1 MLDNIYMLNLH
12 AYIKNSARIIDEV
25 CQAASKWPEIAR
37 ENEVLQKMIEEIQ
50 SNMVFF

>member
-1 MLDNIYMLNLH
+1 MLDNIYMLN
-12 AYIKNSARIIDEV
+12 AARIIDNV

-37 ENEVLQKMIEEIQ
+37 ENEVSQKMIEEIQ

>member
-1 MLDNIYMLNLH
+1 MLDNIYMLTS
-12 AYIKNSARIIDEV
+12 KNAARIINDV

-37 ENEVLQKMIEEIQ
+37 ENEVPQKMIEEIQ